1 MPIDTTLRDA
11 LSAVTTA
18 SLARVLARRGL
29 AACLPRGLRR
39 RTGGAHAIGKA
50 VTLRLIPARD
60 APGPSLADAV
70 EAVPEGAFV
79 VIDAG
84 GPGNALPFGAI
95 LAERL
100 QRRGA
105 AGLAIFGALTAPGA
119 LPIWDAGE
127 APALAATGL
136 VLAGANEPIAC
147 AGAAFHP
154 GDIVVGDGHGVV
166 AIPDSIAEAV
176 AFEAVE
182 QQRLDLW
189 IQRAVENGGSLAG
202 LLPPDEAALA
212 RFKAETET
220 R

>member
-18 SLARVLARRGL
+18 SLARALMRRGL
-29 AACLPRGLRR
+29 GACVPRGLRR
-39 RTGGAHAIGKA
+39 RTGGTRAVGAA
-50 VTLRLIPARD
+50 VTMRLIPARD
-60 APGPSLADAV
+60 EAGPSLADAV
-70 EAVPEGAFV
+70 EAVPEGAVV

-84 GPGNALPFGAI
+84 GAGSALPFGAI

-100 QRRGA
+100 LRRGA
-105 AGLAIFGALTAPGA
+105 AGLVVSGA
-119 LPIWDAGE
+119 LPAGGSLPVWDCGE
-127 APALAATGL
+127 APALAAPGL
-136 VLAGANEPIAC
+136 VLAGTNEPIGC
-147 AGAAFHP
+147 AGAAVHP
-154 GDIVVGDGHGVV
+154 GDIVVGDGHGIVIV
-166 AIPDSIAEAV
+166 PPTIAEVV

-189 IQRAVENGGSLAG
+189 ILRAVENGGSLAG

-212 RFKAETET
+212 RFRAETET